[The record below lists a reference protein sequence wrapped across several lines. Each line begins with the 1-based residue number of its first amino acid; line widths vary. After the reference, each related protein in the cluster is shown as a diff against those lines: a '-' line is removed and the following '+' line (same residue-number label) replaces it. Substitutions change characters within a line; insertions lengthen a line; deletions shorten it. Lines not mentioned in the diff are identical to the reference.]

1 MLTIDLNSDLGE
13 SFGPWTMGHDEAL
26 MCSITSANIACGFHA
41 GDPTVM
47 RRTIQLAKQHG
58 VAVGAHPGFPDLA
71 GFGRREMQLSTGELE
86 DLVLYQLAAM
96 AGVAAT
102 EGVRLQHVKAHGALY
117 NMAARDSSLAR
128 AIAGAVAAFDPR
140 LILFGLPNSAL
151 LHEGEAA
158 GLRVAA
164 EAFADRTYE
173 ADGSLTPRRAP
184 GSVIQDPASVVA
196 RAVDMIS
203 TGQVIARDGAV
214 VPLRADTI
222 CLHGDTPGAANL
234 ARHLRGALEAAG
246 VKVAPLATTL

>member
-1 MLTIDLNSDLGE
+1 MLTVDLNSDLGE

-26 MCSITSANIACGFHA
+26 MPSITSANIACGFHA
-41 GDPTVM
+41 GDPSVM
-47 RRTIQLAKQHG
+47 RQTIRLAKQHG
-58 VAVGAHPGFPDLA
+58 VAVGAHPGFPDLV
-71 GFGRREMQLSTGELE
+71 GFGRREMSLSTSELE

-128 AIAGAVAAFDPR
+128 AIARAVAAFDPT

-151 LHEGEAA
+151 LREGKTA

-164 EAFADRTYE
+164 EVFADRTYE
-173 ADGSLTPRRAP
+173 ADGSLTSRRVP
-184 GSVIQDPASVVA
+184 GSVIQDPARVVS
-196 RAVDMIS
+196 RAVDMIA
-203 TGQVIARDGAV
+203 TGQVTATDGRV

-222 CLHGDTPGAANL
+222 CLHGDTPGAADL
-234 ARHLRGALEAAG
+234 ARQMRAALEAAG
-246 VKVAPLATTL
+246 IKVAALATTL